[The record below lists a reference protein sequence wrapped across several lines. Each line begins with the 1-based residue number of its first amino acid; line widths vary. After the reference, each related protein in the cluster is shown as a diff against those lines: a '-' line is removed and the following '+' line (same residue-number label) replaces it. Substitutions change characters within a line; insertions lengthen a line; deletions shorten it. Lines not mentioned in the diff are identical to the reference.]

1 MKQDFYTTPK
11 AGWIMRS
18 LWSCAG
24 ADSYILERSTYTDH
38 VKYAC
43 LGGIVFAT
51 GFMAAMAGGYAFYI
65 IFEPRGAAI
74 ESSVEVIQNGIA
86 SVNDTIANVTSSNL
100 SQTKELD
107 NDSAHLPTSIF
118 SIIFGIIWGLI
129 IFNIDRFIVAST
141 GKGDGTETITWS
153 EIKGSIPRILMGII
167 IALTISKPVELR
179 MFKTEIDVKLHQRQ
193 QDEYAA
199 SEKRAIAVCQPPIDA
214 IDSQIFAIQDEIRE
228 KDTDHKNAVILFNSE
243 MDRSGGTGSYGYGEV
258 AKKKEATANRI
269 LEELKEL
276 RIVKNLSIDRL
287 KEDRL
292 TAVEKLNSEKA
303 KSEARSNSL
312 NGLLERIK
320 ILGIIAPWYLTLF
333 ITLLFMTIELTPIF
347 FKMMLIK
354 SPYDFMSDNIKSLL
368 KAEQGIEIKYDFY
381 KDKEG
386 VQRDLVINHQ
396 ADRLMKEKIKLLQTQ
411 TELSEVVMENWKTKE
426 TKNIKAN
433 PESYI
438 DKKS

>member
-1 MKQDFYTTPK
+1 MKRDFYVTPK
-11 AGWIMRS
+11 SSWLMRA

-65 IFEPRGAAI
+65 IFEPRGEAI
-74 ESSVEVIQNGIA
+74 TTA
-86 SVNDTIANVTSSNL
+86 
-100 SQTKELD
+100 LD
-107 NDSAHLPTSIF
+107 GGSHLPTSIMAT
-118 SIIFGIIWGLI
+118 IFGIIWGLI

-141 GKGDGTETITWS
+141 GKGDGTEAVTWS
-153 EIKGSIPRILMGII
+153 EIKSAIPRILMGMI
-167 IALTISKPVELR
+167 IAITISKPVEIR
-179 MFKTEIDVKLHQRQ
+179 MFQTEINVELQKRI
-193 QDEYAA
+193 
-199 SEKRAIAVCQPPIDA
+199 SEKLVETQKLAEKNFRPAIEEFQGRISECKQ
-214 IDSQIFAIQDEIRE
+214 EIAE
-228 KDTDHKNAVILFNSE
+228 KKEEHRIAELAFQKE
-243 MDRSGGTGSYGYGEV
+243 MDGEGGTGSRGIGPIS
-258 AKKKEATANRI
+258 AQKKVLADRK
-269 LEELKEL
+269 LVELKE
-276 RIVKNLSIDRL
+276 IQGVKGEEIDEL
-287 KEDRL
+287 KIELAAADKKL
-292 TAVEKLNSEKA
+292 KLEKGKA
-303 KSEARSNSL
+303 EVTGNSL
-312 NGLLERIK
+312 NGLLARIQ
-320 ILGIIAPWYLTLF
+320 IAHDIAGWGITLF
-333 ITLLFMTIELTPIF
+333 ITLLFMAIELTPIF

-396 ADRLMKEKIKLLQTQ
+396 AENLMKEKIKLLQTQ
-411 TELSEVVMENWKTKE
+411 NELSEVVMENWKSKE

>member
-1 MKQDFYTTPK
+1 MKRDFYTTPK
-11 AGWIMRS
+11 SSWLMRA

-65 IFEPRGAAI
+65 IFEPRGEAI
-74 ESSVEVIQNGIA
+74 STA
-86 SVNDTIANVTSSNL
+86 
-100 SQTKELD
+100 LD
-107 NDSAHLPTSIF
+107 GATHLPTSIMAT
-118 SIIFGIIWGLI
+118 IFGIIWGLI

-141 GKGDGTETITWS
+141 GKGDGTEAITWS
-153 EIKGSIPRILMGII
+153 EMKGAIPRILMGMI
-167 IALTISKPVELR
+167 IAITISKPVEIR
-179 MFKTEIDVKLHQRQ
+179 MFQTEINVELQKRI
-193 QDEYAA
+193 
-199 SEKRAIAVCQPPIDA
+199 SEKLVETQKIAEKNFRPAIEEYQGRIAECKQ
-214 IDSQIFAIQDEIRE
+214 EIAE
-228 KDTDHKNAVILFNSE
+228 KKEDHRIAELAFQKE
-243 MDRSGGTGSYGYGEV
+243 MDGEGGTGSRGIGPISAQKKILADRKLTELNDIQEIKGLEIADLKIELAEAD
-258 AKKKEATANRI
+258 AKLKKE
-269 LEELKEL
+269 KG
-276 RIVKNLSIDRL
+276 
-287 KEDRL
+287 
-292 TAVEKLNSEKA
+292 KA
-303 KSEARSNSL
+303 EVTGNSL
-312 NGLLERIK
+312 NGLLARIQ
-320 ILGIIAPWYLTLF
+320 IAHDLAGWGITLF
-333 ITLLFMTIELTPIF
+333 ITLLFMAIELTPIF

-396 ADRLMKEKIKLLQTQ
+396 ADRLIKEKIKLLQTQ

-426 TKNIKAN
+426 TKNIKDN

>member
-1 MKQDFYTTPK
+1 MKRDFYTTPK
-11 AGWIMRS
+11 SSWLMRA

-51 GFMAAMAGGYAFYI
+51 GFMAAMAGGYAFYM
-65 IFEPRGAAI
+65 IFEPRGEAITTTI
-74 ESSVEVIQNGIA
+74 ES
-86 SVNDTIANVTSSNL
+86 THL
-100 SQTKELD
+100 S
-107 NDSAHLPTSIF
+107 TSIF
-118 SIIFGIIWGLI
+118 ATIFGIIWGLI

-141 GKGDGTETITWS
+141 GKGDGTEAITWS
-153 EIKGSIPRILMGII
+153 EIKGAIPRILMGMI
-167 IALTISKPVELR
+167 IAITISKPVEIR
-179 MFKTEIDVKLHQRQ
+179 MFKTEIDVALHAKQLKTYKESQQQAIKLFQPDIDKINAQ
-193 QDEYAA
+193 IIEVKGTIK
-199 SEKRAIAVCQPPIDA
+199 EKQTTYDVAQVKFEGEMTSRSGSGIEGYGPRAKKFEA
-214 IDSQIFAIQDEIRE
+214 E
-228 KDTDHKNAVILFNSE
+228 KDRLLIELN
-243 MDRSGGTGSYGYGEV
+243 
-258 AKKKEATANRI
+258 
-269 LEELKEL
+269 ELKAESKVEITAL
-276 RIVKNLSIDRL
+276 REEKS
-287 KEDRL
+287 K
-292 TAVEKLNSEKA
+292 AVEKLEYEKSLA
-303 KSEARSNSL
+303 QSQANSL
-312 NGLLERIK
+312 DGLLERLKLAHQEAGLLIS
-320 ILGIIAPWYLTLF
+320 IF
-333 ITLLFMTIELTPIF
+333 ITLLFMSIELTPIF

-411 TELSEVVMENWKTKE
+411 NELSEVVMENWKTKE

-438 DKKS
+438 NKKS

>member
-1 MKQDFYTTPK
+1 MKRDFYTTPK
-11 AGWIMRS
+11 SNWLMRA

-24 ADSYILERSTYTDH
+24 ADAYILERSTYTDH

-51 GFMAAMAGGYAFYI
+51 GFMAAMAGGYAFYM
-65 IFEPRGAAI
+65 IFEPRTEAITTAVDGA
-74 ESSVEVIQNGIA
+74 S
-86 SVNDTIANVTSSNL
+86 
-100 SQTKELD
+100 
-107 NDSAHLPTSIF
+107 HLPTSIMAT
-118 SIIFGIIWGLI
+118 IFGIIWGLI

-141 GKGDGTETITWS
+141 GKGDGTEAITWS
-153 EIKGSIPRILMGII
+153 EIKGAIPRILMGMI
-167 IALTISKPVELR
+167 IAITISKPVEIR
-179 MFKTEIDVKLHQRQ
+179 MFQTEINVKLQEKQ
-193 QDEYAA
+193 QEQFIKTQQNAEKTFRPTIDEYQGRIAECKQEIA
-199 SEKRAIAVCQPPIDA
+199 EKKEDHRIAELSFQ
-214 IDSQIFAIQDEIRE
+214 
-228 KDTDHKNAVILFNSE
+228 KE
-243 MDRSGGTGSYGYGEV
+243 MDGEGGTGNRGIGPIS
-258 AKKKEATANRI
+258 AQKKI
-269 LEELKEL
+269 LADRKLVELKE
-276 RIVKNLSIDRL
+276 IQSIKGEEIDKL
-287 KEDRL
+287 KIELVAADK
-292 TAVEKLNSEKA
+292 KLKDA
-303 KSEARSNSL
+303 KSKSEQTANSL

-320 ILGIIAPWYLTLF
+320 IAHEIAGIWITLF
-333 ITLLFMTIELTPIF
+333 ITLLFMAIELTPIF

-396 ADRLMKEKIKLLQTQ
+396 AEHLMKEKIKLLQTQ
-411 TELSEVVMENWKTKE
+411 NELSEVVMENWKTKE

>member
-1 MKQDFYTTPK
+1 MKRDFYTSPK
-11 AGWIMRS
+11 SSWLMRA

-65 IFEPRGAAI
+65 IFEPRGEAI
-74 ESSVEVIQNGIA
+74 TTA
-86 SVNDTIANVTSSNL
+86 
-100 SQTKELD
+100 LD
-107 NDSAHLPTSIF
+107 GGSHLPTSIMAT
-118 SIIFGIIWGLI
+118 IFGIIWGLI

-141 GKGDGTETITWS
+141 GKGDGTEAVTWS
-153 EIKGSIPRILMGII
+153 EIKSAIPRILMGMI
-167 IALTISKPVELR
+167 IAITISKPVEIR
-179 MFKTEIDVKLHQRQ
+179 MFQTEINVELQKRQ
-193 QDEYAA
+193 
-199 SEKRAIAVCQPPIDA
+199 SEKLVETRKLAEKNFRPAVEEYQGRIAACKQEIAVKK
-214 IDSQIFAIQDEIRE
+214 E
-228 KDTDHKNAVILFNSE
+228 DHRIAELNFQKE
-243 MDRSGGTGSYGYGEV
+243 MDGEGGTGSRGIGPIS
-258 AKKKEATANRI
+258 AQKKI
-269 LEELKEL
+269 LADRKLDELKE
-276 RIVKNLSIDRL
+276 IQAVKGKEID
-287 KEDRL
+287 
-292 TAVEKLNSEKA
+292 KLNIELAAADKHLKDAKDKA
-303 KSEARSNSL
+303 EATSNSL
-312 NGLLERIK
+312 NGLLARVQIAHD
-320 ILGIIAPWYLTLF
+320 IAGIWITLF
-333 ITLLFMTIELTPIF
+333 ITLLFMAIELTPIF

-411 TELSEVVMENWKTKE
+411 HELSEVVMENWKTKE

-438 DKKS
+438 DKKL

>member
-1 MKQDFYTTPK
+1 MKRDFYTTPK
-11 AGWIMRS
+11 STWLMRA

-65 IFEPRGAAI
+65 IFEPRGEAI
-74 ESSVEVIQNGIA
+74 TTA
-86 SVNDTIANVTSSNL
+86 
-100 SQTKELD
+100 LD
-107 NDSAHLPTSIF
+107 GGSHLPTSIMAT
-118 SIIFGIIWGLI
+118 IFGIIWGLI

-141 GKGDGTETITWS
+141 GKGHGTEAVTWS
-153 EIKGSIPRILMGII
+153 EIKSAIPRILMGMI
-167 IALTISKPVELR
+167 IAITISKPVEIR
-179 MFKTEIDVKLHQRQ
+179 MFQTEINVELQKRI
-193 QDEYAA
+193 
-199 SEKRAIAVCQPPIDA
+199 SEKLVETQKLAEKNFRPAIEEFQGRIAECKQ
-214 IDSQIFAIQDEIRE
+214 EIAE
-228 KDTDHKNAVILFNSE
+228 KKEEHRIAELAFQKE
-243 MDRSGGTGSYGYGEV
+243 MDGEGGTGSRGIGPIS
-258 AKKKEATANRI
+258 AQKKVLADRK
-269 LEELKEL
+269 LVELKE
-276 RIVKNLSIDRL
+276 IQGVKGEEIDEL
-287 KEDRL
+287 KIELAAADKKL
-292 TAVEKLNSEKA
+292 KLEKGKA
-303 KSEARSNSL
+303 EVTGNSL
-312 NGLLERIK
+312 NGLLARIQ
-320 ILGIIAPWYLTLF
+320 IAHDIAGWGITLF
-333 ITLLFMTIELTPIF
+333 ITLLFMAIELTPIF

-396 ADRLMKEKIKLLQTQ
+396 AENLMKEKIKLLQTQ
-411 TELSEVVMENWKTKE
+411 NELSEVVMENWKSKE